1 MVKSPWRLLTGLL
14 SRGKPTDQHEVE
26 RPGDGSSASETS
38 RGSEP
43 ALSSETSSAPQAGKD
58 DAGDRQEPTPPMAV
72 EVPDAVP
79 ADEAT
84 ASAPGRDVVIV
95 SDQRRKQR
103 RGKAPLTT
111 RRKSKADVLV
121 HTKDV
126 EPADAFPEQVAA
138 NEPDPV
144 RTLES
149 EIQELRSQLA
159 GKLRIQ
165 NDQLRRMLKRFEP
178 K

>member
-1 MVKSPWRLLTGLL
+1 MVKSPWRLLIGLL
-14 SRGKPTDQHEVE
+14 SRGKPTDRHEVE

-43 ALSSETSSAPQAGKD
+43 ALSSETSAAPQAGKD
-58 DAGDRQEPTPPMAV
+58 DAGDRQEPTPSMAV

-79 ADEAT
+79 VDEAT
-84 ASAPGRDVVIV
+84 ASVPDLDVAIIGVE
-95 SDQRRKQR
+95 RRSQ
-103 RGKAPLTT
+103 RGKAPSTT
-111 RRKSKADVLV
+111 RRKTKADASV
-121 HTKDV
+121 HAKDV
-126 EPADAFPEQVAA
+126 ERANAAADPATA

-144 RTLES
+144 RALDS
-149 EIQELRSQLA
+149 EIRELRSQLA